1 MIDCIEQFIERL
13 RDELKQYGELLA
25 LLDQQQELVLK
36 RDADGIQSTA
46 EQIDQQSLVLEELKS
61 IRKEAQQNIAT
72 SVGLDPSGSFK
83 DLIPLLP
90 HEYQPLITALVEDNN
105 LSIQRIGKLARQNH
119 MLLTRSIEM
128 VGSLIR
134 SVCPD
139 QNPDVYNGSGVM
151 VSNSVTTAPSCEHVC

>member
-1 MIDCIEQFIERL
+1 MIYHIEILVEKL

-46 EQIDQQSLVLEELKS
+46 EQIDQQSMILEELKTA
-61 IRKEAQQNIAT
+61 RKEAQSQVAEDLGLARVCAFENI
-72 SVGLDPSGSFK
+72 
-83 DLIPLLP
+83 IPLLP
-90 HEYQPLITALVEDNN
+90 QEYQPLINAIIEDNN
-105 LSIQRIGKLARQNH
+105 LSIQRIGRLARQNH
-119 MLLTRSIEM
+119 LLLTRSIEM

-139 QNPDVYNGSGVM
+139 QTPNVYNGNGAVISHPGHA
-151 VSNSVTTAPSCEHVC
+151 APTYEHVC